1 MRALRCIR
9 VHAKA
14 QGHMIS
20 FSGRIFNQRQ
30 APAISRKQSS
40 LPRNTRAWEWVCAL
54 FCVISMAG
62 CAGLVSQNLP
72 APSGQLS
79 ATPGSVD
86 FGTVEVGISSTQS
99 ITFNNTGSG
108 SLTISQAAVSGAG
121 FTLVGQTFP
130 LTLSAG
136 QSSSVNVQFAP
147 TDTSSTTG
155 SVSLLSSATTLATNV
170 TLKGAGVKHQLSITP
185 SSVGFGNVAVGTANA
200 QTVTLTNSGTANL
213 NISQGGVTGAGFGM
227 SGLTF
232 PFSLAPG
239 QSSTFNAQ
247 FAPTAAG
254 SASGSVSISS
264 NAYKTPTVASL
275 TGSGTLAAL
284 SPNPSTFNFGNVLVG
299 SSGTQ
304 TITLSNSGTASIAI
318 SAASASGTGFSIAG
332 LSVPATLTPG
342 QTTSFTTSFAPASA
356 SGFTGGVSIT
366 SNAPGSPLTIPLS
379 GTGTAAQPQLTI
391 NPAGVSFGSVN
402 VGATATQTVSLA
414 NSGNAALT
422 ISQATASGKGFSLT
436 GLNLPQ
442 TINAGSSIS
451 FTSQFL
457 PVSTGSAS
465 GNISISTNAP
475 GSPAAVALSGT
486 GVQGTL
492 TANPSSFNFGNVLVG
507 GNGTQT
513 FTLSNS
519 GTASVTISAASASGT
534 GFSITGLSVPLTL
547 AAGQNT
553 TFSGQFAPSAT
564 GSATGSVSITSNA
577 PGSPLA
583 IALSGTGV
591 APTLLLG
598 ANPTS
603 LNLGNVNV
611 GGNGSSSVT
620 LTNTGNS
627 NVTVSSVTVSG
638 AGFSA
643 SGVTSGTTLTLNQTV
658 TLSVA
663 FAPAA
668 AGNVPGSVSVASN
681 ATNSPATITLSG
693 TGVQGALTPNPSSFN
708 FGNVLVGSSG
718 TQTFTLSNSGTAS
731 IAISAAST
739 SGTGFSITGLSVPA
753 TLNPGQTTSFTASFA
768 PASASSFTG
777 SVSITSNAPGSPLT
791 IPLSGTGSAAQ
802 PQLTINPASV
812 NFGSVN
818 VGATA
823 TQTVSLTN
831 SGNAALTISQ
841 ATPSGTGFSF
851 TGLTLPQT
859 INAGSSISFT
869 SQFLPASTGSA
880 SGNIAISSNAPGSP
894 AAIAL
899 SGTGVQGT
907 LTANPSS
914 FNFGNVLVGGNGTQT
929 FTLSNSGTASV
940 TISAASVLGTGFSIT
955 GLSVPLT
962 LAAGQ
967 NTTFSGQFAPSATGS
982 ATGSV
987 SITSNA
993 PGSPLAIALS
1003 GTGVQPQLAP
1013 TPSSAS
1019 FGSVVTGTSNSQTIK
1034 LSNAGSASV
1043 TISQATVSGAGFTI
1057 TGPAVPLTIAAGSS
1071 ATFNVA
1077 FTPGAAGSVTG
1088 TVSLVSN
1095 APNSPLTIA
1104 LSGTGV
1110 TATFLLTASPTSLSF
1125 GSVNLGSNSSLSTS
1139 LTNTGNSNVTLSS
1152 VTASGAS
1159 FSASGVTS
1167 GTTLTPNQAVTLSV
1181 IFAPGSAG
1189 SLTGSVSVASN
1200 ATNSPATIALSG
1212 TGVQLIAHSAALSW
1226 TASTS
1231 VVAGYNVYRGTVSGG
1246 PYSKLN
1252 SSLIALTTHTDSTVQ
1267 SGQTYFYVVTAVD
1280 ASNVESAYSNT
1291 ISAIIPFP

>member
-86 FGTVEVGISSTQS
+86 FGTVEVGVSSTQS

-136 QSSSVNVQFAP
+136 QSSSVNIQFAP

-155 SVSLLSSATTLATNV
+155 SVSLLSSATTLATSV
-170 TLKGAGVKHQLSITP
+170 TLKGAGVRHQLSITP
-185 SSVGFGNVAVGTANA
+185 SSVSFGNVAVGTANS

-213 NISQGGVTGAGFGM
+213 SISQGSVTGAGFGM

-247 FAPTAAG
+247 FTPTAPG

-264 NAYKTPTVASL
+264 NAYKSPTVASL
-275 TGSGTLAAL
+275 AGSGMLAAL
-284 SPNPSTFNFGNVLVG
+284 SSNPSTFNFGNVLVG

-332 LSVPATLTPG
+332 LSVPATLNPG

-356 SGFTGGVSIT
+356 SSFTGSVSIT
-366 SNAPGSPLTIPLS
+366 SDAPGSPLTIPLS
-379 GTGTAAQPQLTI
+379 GTGAAAQPQLTI
-391 NPAGVSFGSVN
+391 NPAGVNFGSVN
-402 VGATATQTVSLA
+402 VGATAAQTVSLT

-422 ISQATASGKGFSLT
+422 ISQATPSGTGFSFT
-436 GLNLPQ
+436 GLTLPQ

-457 PVSTGSAS
+457 PASTGSAS
-465 GNISISTNAP
+465 GNISISSNAP
-475 GSPAAVALSGT
+475 GSPAAIALSGT

-591 APTLLLG
+591 QPQLAPTPSSASFGSVVTGTSNSQTIKLSNAGSASVTISQATVSGAGFTITGLTVPATIAAGGSTTFSAAFAPTTAGSATGSVSMVSNAPGSPLAIALSGTGVGATFLLG

-643 SGVTSGTTLTLNQTV
+643 SGVTSGTTLTPNQTV

-668 AGNVPGSVSVASN
+668 AGSVTGSVSVASN
-681 ATNSPATITLSG
+681 ATNSPATIVLSG
-693 TGVQGALTPNPSSFN
+693 TGVQGALTANPSSFN

-718 TQTFTLSNSGTAS
+718 AQTFTLSNSGTAS
-731 IAISAAST
+731 VTISAAST
-739 SGTGFSITGLSVPA
+739 SGTGFSIPGLSVPA

-940 TISAASVLGTGFSIT
+940 T
-955 GLSVPLT
+955 
-962 LAAGQ
+962 
-967 NTTFSGQFAPSATGS
+967 
-982 ATGSV
+982 
-987 SITSNA
+987 
-993 PGSPLAIALS
+993 
-1003 GTGVQPQLAP
+1003 
-1013 TPSSAS
+1013 
-1019 FGSVVTGTSNSQTIK
+1019 
-1034 LSNAGSASV
+1034 
-1043 TISQATVSGAGFTI
+1043 
-1057 TGPAVPLTIAAGSS
+1057 
-1071 ATFNVA
+1071 
-1077 FTPGAAGSVTG
+1077 
-1088 TVSLVSN
+1088 
-1095 APNSPLTIA
+1095 
-1104 LSGTGV
+1104 
-1110 TATFLLTASPTSLSF
+1110 
-1125 GSVNLGSNSSLSTS
+1125 
-1139 LTNTGNSNVTLSS
+1139 
-1152 VTASGAS
+1152 
-1159 FSASGVTS
+1159 
-1167 GTTLTPNQAVTLSV
+1167 
-1181 IFAPGSAG
+1181 
-1189 SLTGSVSVASN
+1189 
-1200 ATNSPATIALSG
+1200 
-1212 TGVQLIAHSAALSW
+1212 
-1226 TASTS
+1226 
-1231 VVAGYNVYRGTVSGG
+1231 
-1246 PYSKLN
+1246 
-1252 SSLIALTTHTDSTVQ
+1252 
-1267 SGQTYFYVVTAVD
+1267 
-1280 ASNVESAYSNT
+1280 
-1291 ISAIIPFP
+1291 

>member
-1 MRALRCIR
+1 
-9 VHAKA
+9 
-14 QGHMIS
+14 MIS
-20 FSGRIFNQRQ
+20 YSGRILNQVQ
-30 APAISRKQSS
+30 APAISREQSS
-40 LPRNTRAWEWVCAL
+40 LRRNTRAWEWVCAL
-54 FCVISMAG
+54 FCLIAMAG

-86 FGTVEVGISSTQS
+86 FGSVEVGVSSTQS
-99 ITFNNTGSG
+99 ISFNNMGSG

-136 QSSSVNVQFAP
+136 QSSSVNIQFAP

-155 SVSLLSSATTLATNV
+155 SVSLLSSATTLATSV
-170 TLKGAGVKHQLSITP
+170 TLKGAGVRHQLSITP

-200 QTVTLTNSGTANL
+200 QTVTLTNSGTASL
-213 NISQGGVTGAGFGM
+213 SLTQGSVTGAGFSM

-239 QSSTFNAQ
+239 QSSAFNAQ
-247 FAPTAAG
+247 FVPTAPG
-254 SASGSVSISS
+254 NMSGSVSFTS
-264 NAYKTPTVASL
+264 NARNSPTIASL
-275 TGSGTLAAL
+275 AGSGMLAAL
-284 SPNPSTFNFGNVLVG
+284 SP
-299 SSGTQ
+299 
-304 TITLSNSGTASIAI
+304 
-318 SAASASGTGFSIAG
+318 
-332 LSVPATLTPG
+332 
-342 QTTSFTTSFAPASA
+342 
-356 SGFTGGVSIT
+356 
-366 SNAPGSPLTIPLS
+366 
-379 GTGTAAQPQLTI
+379 
-391 NPAGVSFGSVN
+391 
-402 VGATATQTVSLA
+402 
-414 NSGNAALT
+414 
-422 ISQATASGKGFSLT
+422 
-436 GLNLPQ
+436 
-442 TINAGSSIS
+442 
-451 FTSQFL
+451 
-457 PVSTGSAS
+457 
-465 GNISISTNAP
+465 
-475 GSPAAVALSGT
+475 
-486 GVQGTL
+486 
-492 TANPSSFNFGNVLVG
+492 NPSSFNFGNVLVG
-507 GNGTQT
+507 STGAQT
-513 FTLSNS
+513 ITLSNS

-534 GFSITGLSVPLTL
+534 GFSI
-547 AAGQNT
+547 
-553 TFSGQFAPSAT
+553 
-564 GSATGSVSITSNA
+564 I
-577 PGSPLA
+577 
-583 IALSGTGV
+583 
-591 APTLLLG
+591 
-598 ANPTS
+598 
-603 LNLGNVNV
+603 
-611 GGNGSSSVT
+611 
-620 LTNTGNS
+620 
-627 NVTVSSVTVSG
+627 
-638 AGFSA
+638 
-643 SGVTSGTTLTLNQTV
+643 
-658 TLSVA
+658 
-663 FAPAA
+663 
-668 AGNVPGSVSVASN
+668 
-681 ATNSPATITLSG
+681 
-693 TGVQGALTPNPSSFN
+693 
-708 FGNVLVGSSG
+708 
-718 TQTFTLSNSGTAS
+718 
-731 IAISAAST
+731 
-739 SGTGFSITGLSVPA
+739 GLSVPA

-777 SVSITSNAPGSPLT
+777 SVSITSDAPGSPLT
-791 IPLSGTGSAAQ
+791 IPLSGTGAAAQ
-802 PQLTINPASV
+802 PQLTINPAGV

-851 TGLTLPQT
+851 TGLNLPQT

-869 SQFLPASTGSA
+869 VQFLPASTGSA
-880 SGNIAISSNAPGSP
+880 SGNISMSSNAPGSP

-940 TISAASVLGTGFSIT
+940 TISAASASGTAFSIF

-1003 GTGVQPQLAP
+1003 GTGVQPVLSVTP
-1013 TPSSAS
+1013 TSVS
-1019 FGSVVTGTSNSQTIK
+1019 FASVVTGTSNSQTIK
-1034 LSNAGSASV
+1034 LSNAGSAGV
-1043 TISQATVSGAGFTI
+1043 TISQATASGSGFSLTGI
-1057 TGPAVPLTIAAGSS
+1057 TVPLTIAAGSS

-1077 FTPGAAGSVTG
+1077 FTPIAAGSVTG

-1095 APNSPLTIA
+1095 APNSPLMIG

-1110 TATFLLTASPTSLSF
+1110 TATFLLTANPTSLSF
-1125 GSVNLGSNSSLSTS
+1125 GNVNLGSNSSLSTS

-1181 IFAPGSAG
+1181 TFAPASSG
-1189 SLTGSVSVASN
+1189 SLAGSVSVVSN
-1200 ATNSPATIALSG
+1200 ATNSPTTVALSG

-1231 VVAGYNVYRGTVSGG
+1231 VVAGYNLYRGTVSGG
-1246 PYSKLN
+1246 PHSKLN
-1252 SSLIALTTHTDSTVQ
+1252 SSLIGPTTYTDSTVQ

>member
-1 MRALRCIR
+1 
-9 VHAKA
+9 
-14 QGHMIS
+14 MIS
-20 FSGRIFNQRQ
+20 FSGRILNQVQ
-30 APAISRKQSS
+30 APAISREQSS
-40 LPRNTRAWEWVCAL
+40 LRRNTRAWEWVCAL
-54 FCVISMAG
+54 FCLIAMAG

-86 FGTVEVGISSTQS
+86 FGSVEVGVSSTQN

-136 QSSSVNVQFAP
+136 QSSSVNIQFAP

-155 SVSLLSSATTLATNV
+155 SVSLLSSATTLATSV

-284 SPNPSTFNFGNVLVG
+284 SANPSTFNFGNVQVG

-332 LSVPATLTPG
+332 LSVPATLNPG
-342 QTTSFTTSFAPASA
+342 QTTSFTT
-356 SGFTGGVSIT
+356 
-366 SNAPGSPLTIPLS
+366 
-379 GTGTAAQPQLTI
+379 
-391 NPAGVSFGSVN
+391 
-402 VGATATQTVSLA
+402 
-414 NSGNAALT
+414 
-422 ISQATASGKGFSLT
+422 
-436 GLNLPQ
+436 
-442 TINAGSSIS
+442 
-451 FTSQFL
+451 
-457 PVSTGSAS
+457 
-465 GNISISTNAP
+465 
-475 GSPAAVALSGT
+475 
-486 GVQGTL
+486 
-492 TANPSSFNFGNVLVG
+492 
-507 GNGTQT
+507 
-513 FTLSNS
+513 
-519 GTASVTISAASASGT
+519 
-534 GFSITGLSVPLTL
+534 
-547 AAGQNT
+547 
-553 TFSGQFAPSAT
+553 
-564 GSATGSVSITSNA
+564 
-577 PGSPLA
+577 
-583 IALSGTGV
+583 
-591 APTLLLG
+591 
-598 ANPTS
+598 
-603 LNLGNVNV
+603 
-611 GGNGSSSVT
+611 
-620 LTNTGNS
+620 
-627 NVTVSSVTVSG
+627 
-638 AGFSA
+638 
-643 SGVTSGTTLTLNQTV
+643 
-658 TLSVA
+658 
-663 FAPAA
+663 
-668 AGNVPGSVSVASN
+668 
-681 ATNSPATITLSG
+681 
-693 TGVQGALTPNPSSFN
+693 
-708 FGNVLVGSSG
+708 
-718 TQTFTLSNSGTAS
+718 
-731 IAISAAST
+731 
-739 SGTGFSITGLSVPA
+739 
-753 TLNPGQTTSFTASFA
+753 SFA

-777 SVSITSNAPGSPLT
+777 SVSITSDAPGSPLT
-791 IPLSGTGSAAQ
+791 IPLSGTGAAAQ

-823 TQTVSLTN
+823 AQTVSLTN

-869 SQFLPASTGSA
+869 AQFLPASTGSA
-880 SGNIAISSNAPGSP
+880 SGNISISSNAPGSP

-914 FNFGNVLVGGNGTQT
+914 FNFGNVLVGGSGTQT

-962 LAAGQ
+962 LAGGQ
-967 NTTFSGQFAPSATGS
+967 GATFSGQFAPPATGR
-982 ATGSV
+982 APGSV

-993 PGSPLAIALS
+993 PSSPLAIALS

-1057 TGPAVPLTIAAGSS
+1057 TGLTVPATIAAGGSTTFSAAFAPTTAGS
-1071 ATFNVA
+1071 AT
-1077 FTPGAAGSVTG
+1077 GSVS
-1088 TVSLVSN
+1088 VVSN
-1095 APNSPLTIA
+1095 APGSPLAIA

-1110 TATFLLTASPTSLSF
+1110 GATFLLGANPTSL
-1125 GSVNLGSNSSLSTS
+1125 NLGNVNVGGNGSSSVT
-1139 LTNTGNSNVTLSS
+1139 LTNTGNSNVTVSS
-1152 VTASGAS
+1152 VTVSGTG
-1159 FSASGVTS
+1159 FSASGITS

-1181 IFAPGSAG
+1181 TFAPASAG
-1189 SLTGSVSVASN
+1189 SVTGSVSVASN

-1212 TGVQLIAHSAALSW
+1212 TGVQGALTPNPSSFNFGNVLVGSSGTQTFTLSNSGTASVTISA
-1226 TASTS
+1226 ASTS
-1231 VVAGYNVYRGTVSGG
+1231 GTGFSFTGLSVPLTLAAGQNTTFSGQFAPSATGSATGSVSITSNAPGSPLAIALSGTGVQPQLAPTPTSASFGSVVTGTSNSQSIKLSNAGSASVTISQATVSGAG
-1246 PYSKLN
+1246 FTITGLTVPATIAAGGSTTFSAAFAPTTAGSATGSVSMVSNAPGSPLA
-1252 SSLIALTTHTDSTVQ
+1252 IAL
-1267 SGQTYFYVVTAVD
+1267 SGTGVGATFLLGANPTSLNLGNVNVGGNGSSSVTLTNTGN
-1280 ASNVESAYSNT
+1280 SNVT
-1291 ISAIIPFP
+1291 V